1 MHVIQY
7 ILHVCITEQ
16 MIMMMVRYNYNLY
29 YYNLCT
35 LQKMHFLVCQVDCLV
50 ASMLTVLHL
59 EQKGKEIHLQKGND
73 T

>member
-1 MHVIQY
+1 
-7 ILHVCITEQ
+7 
-16 MIMMMVRYNYNLY
+16 
-29 YYNLCT
+29 
-35 LQKMHFLVCQVDCLV
+35 MHFLVCQVDCLV

>member
-1 MHVIQY
+1 MY
-7 ILHVCITEQ
+7 TEHDYDDG
-16 MIMMMVRYNYNLY
+16 IIIII
-29 YYNLCT
+29 YNLCT

-59 EQKGKEIHLQKGND
+59 EQKGKEILLQKGND